1 MYDHSLKLNPM
12 CDFCEITLSGSYL
25 CVLQYKVVLSLS
37 CLVEVYEVTGMFLWT
52 SESWKLPDGLTS
64 PEACAPGVPGLG
76 EIPYCC
82 FDSYWLW
89 FLFLLCFYSGQR
101 SFFFF
106 LNLYLNDT
114 TASRKSGKENDIL
127 MTFFTGLNWNELL
140 HFNKALIN
148 SSFIPPSKGTV
159 FLCPSSCLSVCIVEL
174 WESFFSP
181 NFSRETMALLSE
193 CCFPV
198 TQFFLICGL

>member
-1 MYDHSLKLNPM
+1 MFSLAQKR
-12 CDFCEITLSGSYL
+12 
-25 CVLQYKVVLSLS
+25 VL
-37 CLVEVYEVTGMFLWT
+37 
-52 SESWKLPDGLTS
+52 
-64 PEACAPGVPGLG
+64 PGPRTG
-76 EIPYCC
+76 EIPSCC
-82 FDSYWLW
+82 SDSSLLW

-101 SFFFF
+101 FFF

-159 FLCPSSCLSVCIVEL
+159 FLCPTSCLSVRIVEL
-174 WESFFSP
+174 WKSFFSL

-193 CCFPV
+193 YCFPV
-198 TQFFLICGL
+198 TQYFLICGLLRMNLDFDLK

>member
-1 MYDHSLKLNPM
+1 MVSLAQKHVLPGSQ
-12 CDFCEITLSGSYL
+12 DWVKFLTAVLTATGFGFFFSYASTLVRDL
-25 CVLQYKVVLSLS
+25 
-37 CLVEVYEVTGMFLWT
+37 
-52 SESWKLPDGLTS
+52 
-64 PEACAPGVPGLG
+64 
-76 EIPYCC
+76 
-82 FDSYWLW
+82 
-89 FLFLLCFYSGQR
+89 
-101 SFFFF
+101 FFF